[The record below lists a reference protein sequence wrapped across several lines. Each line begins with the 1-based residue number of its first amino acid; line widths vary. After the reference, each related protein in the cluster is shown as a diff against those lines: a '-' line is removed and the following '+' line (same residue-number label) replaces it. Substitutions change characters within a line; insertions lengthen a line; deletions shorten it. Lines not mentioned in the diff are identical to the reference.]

1 MKGEKILFVF
11 CIILLVSLAL
21 PVGHTEDN
29 YKTEHKLTSQFSIS
43 YVEHGIIEI
52 RSDTE
57 FASLASTEIW
67 DGDGSSDTPYI
78 IEGYNITDDST
89 CILITDVSV
98 YFIIRDCFINSSTG
112 PSDPGIYLY
121 NASHARIENTV
132 VSWHT
137 YAIYAQDCPDVVIDG
152 CTITE
157 SFANT
162 IWIITSE
169 RAVLSNSHIFD
180 NGFRIYIQ
188 SSDYATIY
196 NNEIRDNYWQG
207 LMIETSDFLNIT
219 GNTIENNGYDG
230 INLDLCNNATIYD
243 NDIGENGYVSGSGNG
258 LYMSN
263 GYDNI
268 IDTNRVWN
276 NSHYGLYLDQSGINQ
291 IKDNQVFDHSYIGI
305 YTYDSPN
312 CNVTG
317 NDVWSNGK
325 SDPDYGAGILIDN
338 THGYLIEDNLAWNN
352 SAAGIFLDDAEGCSI
367 ESNQVWNNSNSGI
380 YLEDASDYN
389 QIKNNQI
396 FNNSVHGISA
406 YDSSYVNVTGNDIWG
421 NSWNSED
428 SYVGAITTT
437 SGCGY
442 WNISDN
448 TINDNSHHGMYLYGN
463 HFDIWKNQIYDNNE
477 SGITTIMTTYHSITE
492 NKVYGHDVGIFVYSQ
507 NTNVT
512 HNIVYDNEY
521 GIQTFGS
528 TNISLYYND
537 LAWNTVNAEEEAC
550 YDVYWH
556 DNQTIGNWYGDYG
569 GTGSYGITNGT
580 DIVNHDLYPH
590 KSLELNGLTGLSYEF
605 GGTGNVGVWFAQA
618 LNPSHFEVYAN
629 GSLLYGEPW
638 DGTSIETNL
647 DGLPVGYNEIML
659 VAYHISGHSIN
670 ASSSVTVTD
679 TIGPSWVSIPTDQEI
694 TVGESFSYQVT
705 ATDLSGIGSYSLN
718 DTVHFQISATG
729 LITNIV
735 PLEIGVYGLQIT
747 VIDIYGNEL
756 TTTITVTVVATPP
769 NDMTLYL
776 ILAVGVGV
784 IIIALVLVIFMKKQT
799 R

>member
-1 MKGEKILFVF
+1 MKGEKILFLF
-11 CIILLVSLAL
+11 CIILLVSLAS

-29 YKTEHKLTSQFSIS
+29 YKTEQKVDSQFSIS
-43 YVEHGIIEI
+43 YIGHSRIEI
-52 RSDTE
+52 KNDTD
-57 FASLASTEIW
+57 FAYQASLEGW

-78 IEGYNITDDST
+78 IEGYNITDDLM
-89 CILITDVSV
+89 CIYIHDVSV
-98 YFIIRDCFINSSTG
+98 YFIIRNCFINSSTG

-121 NASHARIENTV
+121 NATHARIEDSFIT
-132 VSWHT
+132 WHT

-157 SFANT
+157 SGANT
-162 IWIITSE
+162 IWIITSD
-169 RAVLSNSHIFD
+169 RAVLSNNQVFN
-180 NGFRIYIQ
+180 NGYRIYIQ

-196 NNEIRDNYWQG
+196 NNKIHDNNWQG
-207 LMIETSDFLNIT
+207 LSIETSDFLNIT

-258 LYMSN
+258 LYMSD

-268 IDTNRVWN
+268 IDTNRMWN
-276 NSHYGLYLDQSGINQ
+276 NSYCGLYLHESGNNQ
-291 IKDNQVFDHSYIGI
+291 IKDNQVFDHRVVGI
-305 YTYDSPN
+305 YSYTSPN

-317 NDVWSNGK
+317 NDVWGNGRFEP
-325 SDPDYGAGILIDN
+325 SFGSGIYIDM
-338 THGYLIEDNLAWNN
+338 THGYLIEDNQAWNN
-352 SAAGIFLDDAEGCSI
+352 SYAGIFLDTAYECVI
-367 ESNQVWNNSNSGI
+367 ENNQVWNNSNSGI

-389 QIKNNQI
+389 QIKDNQI
-396 FNNSVHGISA
+396 FNNSVHGISV

-421 NSWNSED
+421 NSWNSEI
-428 SYVGAITTT
+428 SYVGAITT
-437 SGCGY
+437 SGCEY
-442 WNISDN
+442 WNISGN
-448 TINDNSHHGMYLYGN
+448 TIYDNSHHGMYLYGN

-477 SGITTIMTTYHSITE
+477 SGITTVMTTYHSIIE
-492 NKVYGHDVGIFVYSQ
+492 NKVHGHDVGIYVYSQ

-528 TNISLYYND
+528 TNVSLYYND
-537 LAWNTVNAEEEAC
+537 LAWNTVNAEEIAC
-550 YDVYWH
+550 YNVYWH
-556 DNQTIGNWYGDYG
+556 DNQSIGNWYGDYS
-569 GTGSYGITNGT
+569 GTGSYEITNGT
-580 DIVNHDLYPH
+580 DIVNLDLYPH
-590 KSLELNGLTGLSYEF
+590 KSIELGGLTGLSYEF
-605 GGTGNVGVWFAQA
+605 GETGTVGVWFAQA

-629 GSLLYGEPW
+629 GSLLYSETW

-659 VAYHISGHSIN
+659 IAYHISGHSIN

-679 TIGPSWVSIPTDQEI
+679 TIEPSWVTIPTDQEI

-718 DTVHFQISATG
+718 DTLHFQISAAG

-735 PLEIGVYGLQIT
+735 PLETGVYGLQIT
-747 VIDIYGNEL
+747 VVDIYGNEL
-756 TTTITVTVVATPP
+756 TIAITVTVVAAPP
-769 NDMTLYL
+769 SDMTLYL
-776 ILAVGVGV
+776 ILAVGAGV
-784 IIIALVLVIFMKKQT
+784 IIIALLLVIFMKKQT